1 LNIILKA
8 DVQGSSEALAE
19 SLVKQSTDAVKLQVI
34 HSATGG
40 ITESDVT
47 LASASDAIILGFNVR
62 ANPRVLAL
70 AEKENIDIRFYDVI
84 YNAINDVRLAM
95 TGLLEPILEEN
106 IIGHAEVREIFH
118 VPKIGTV
125 AGCHVMDGQVER
137 NAKVRL
143 LRDDVVIFDGRIASL
158 RRFKEDVK
166 EVQSGYECGI
176 GLDNFGDVK
185 PSDVFE
191 IYQVEEVAAE
201 L

>member
-1 LNIILKA
+1 
-8 DVQGSSEALAE
+8 
-19 SLVKQSTDAVKLQVI
+19 

-70 AEKENIDIRFYDVI
+70 AEKEKIDIRFYDVI

-95 TGLLEPILEEN
+95 AGLLEPILKEN
-106 IIGHAEVREIFH
+106 IIGHAEVREIFR
-118 VPKIGTV
+118 VPKIGAV
-125 AGCHVMDGQVER
+125 AGCHVTDGHVER
-137 NAKVRL
+137 NAKIRL
-143 LRDDVVIFDGRIASL
+143 LRDDVVVFDGKISSL

-176 GLDNFGDVK
+176 GLDNFGDIK
-185 PSDVFE
+185 PSDIFE
-191 IYQVEEVAAE
+191 IYQLEEVAAE